1 VIKFVSDLRHISG
14 FLLVLRFPPPI
25 KLTRRD
31 ITEILLKVALN
42 TINQPKVVTVPNK
55 ITICIDK
62 ITTSGIQ
69 IHWVGIQFT
78 GLTPPHCYACP
89 NPGLCYQTLCVEV
102 FFMLNELGDR
112 WLFVLLLLGELL
124 TITASIF
131 LFHNCNT
138 IKGKHYLSNNMHLI
152 SSSNA

>member
-1 VIKFVSDLRHISG
+1 V
-14 FLLVLRFPPPI
+14 
-25 KLTRRD
+25 
-31 ITEILLKVALN
+31 LN
-42 TINQPKVVTVPNK
+42 TISQPKVVTVPSK

-62 ITTSGIQ
+62 ITTSGIK

-78 GLTPPHCYACP
+78 GLTLPHFYACL
-89 NPGLCYQTLCVEV
+89 NSGHCYQTLCVEV

-112 WLFVLLLLGELL
+112 WLFALLLLGELL

-138 IKGKHYLSNNMHLI
+138 IKGKHYLSNNIHLI
-152 SSSNA
+152 LSSNA